1 MNNEIFTD
9 EELKFINCNPLDTS
23 NTIYATYP
31 ILSSDFYVYVNHI
44 TPGKYQMDLHTNKNI
59 ESFRKSIKYLGKIN
73 SVNGTKV
80 SFSIKMRRSFLIF
93 AELNLADGI
102 ELVKNLRKQ
111 VVLNNRIINEKK
123 RLIAKQIKTYTNL
136 GEQYNRNSFIDTILE
151 CMENNEELLVDC
163 SKSAKDQDV
172 KFLCLMQI
180 TQQENNI
187 AKKQQILDAQKT
199 ELEQRKVELL
209 KQ

>member
-44 TPGKYQMDLHTNKNI
+44 TPGKYQIDLHNKANI

-73 SVNGTKV
+73 SIKGTTI

-93 AELNLADGI
+93 AELNLAEGI

-111 VVLNNRIINEKK
+111 VVLNNRILKEKE

-136 GEQYNRNSFIDTILE
+136 GEEYNRNSFVDTILE

-163 SKSAKDQDV
+163 TKSPKDQDV

-187 AKKQQILDAQKT
+187 AKEQEILNNKKF